1 MQPSLTTMKHILL
14 AASVFLF
21 AGNAFS
27 QRVIDT
33 INMEPGYAKQVF
45 YQIQTGSKHSSG
57 MTQWHIAHTT
67 LQMDNAIR
75 LNHAAGVFAYLYP
88 KGDNSSYNNF
98 DTTGWKTWN
107 MPYNDMKDEALG
119 ALNKQKN
126 LGNQWDFSWGVY
138 DPTSHVV
145 KGDSLYLIKVG
156 SGANTKLYKF
166 MPIKQDKNGDFIF
179 EFGPLD
185 AQSGSPDTIKQSQAD
200 KGTFK
205 YYNFNLDRQVA
216 IEAAGGN
223 WHLNFARYYD
233 LVPAPGTNDSGMYPV
248 SGVESKRGLK
258 IALVNG
264 VTFDDIIAA
273 PQAFIDIANA
283 DTSIAAGH
291 GFKVGLTR
299 VGSDWRFFN
308 GSSFVVVPRKNYIA
322 AITNATG
329 TEYWA
334 LRFLSFSGQSTGRLT
349 LERTKLGELAAVNSL
364 DANTL
369 SVFPNPASDLLWVR
383 ANTSTIQQITLYS
396 LTGTVVNRFTCN
408 DNLVSIPIENL
419 PQGQYIVEAQHSTG
433 SQRSMFIKH

>member
-1 MQPSLTTMKHILL
+1 MLPTLTTMKHILL
-14 AASVFLF
+14 AASVFFF
-21 AGNAFS
+21 AGNASS

-45 YQIQTGSKHSSG
+45 YQIQTGSKHASG

-98 DTTGWKTWN
+98 DTAGWKSWT
-107 MPYNDMKDEALG
+107 MPYNDMKNEAIG
-119 ALNKQKN
+119 ALNKQKDP
-126 LGNQWDFSWGVY
+126 GNQWDFSWGVY
-138 DPTSHVV
+138 DPTTHIV
-145 KGDSLYLIKVG
+145 KGDSLYLISVG
-156 SGANTKLYKF
+156 TGANTKLFKF

-185 AQSGSPDTIKQSQAD
+185 APAGSPDTIKQSQAD
-200 KGTFK
+200 KGMFK
-205 YYNFNLDRQVA
+205 YFNFNLDEQVS
-216 IEAAGGN
+216 IEAAGGD
-223 WHLNFARYYD
+223 WHLNFARYFD
-233 LVPAPGTNDSGMYPV
+233 LVPAPGTGQLGMYLV

-264 VTFDDIIAA
+264 VLFDDIIAT
-273 PQAFIDIANA
+273 PQAFIDIANS

-291 GFKVGLTR
+291 GFSVGLTR

-308 GSSFVVVPRKNYIA
+308 GSSFVVVPRKNYIV
-322 AITNATG
+322 AIPNATG
-329 TEYWA
+329 NEYWA

-349 LERTKLGELAAVNSL
+349 LERTKLGELASVKSV
-364 DANTL
+364 DATAL

-383 ANTSTIQQITLYS
+383 ANTVIINQITVYN

-408 DNLVSIPIENL
+408 DNLVSVAIENL
-419 PQGQYIVEAQHSTG
+419 PQGQYIIEAQHSTG
-433 SQRSMFIKH
+433 SQRSMFIKR